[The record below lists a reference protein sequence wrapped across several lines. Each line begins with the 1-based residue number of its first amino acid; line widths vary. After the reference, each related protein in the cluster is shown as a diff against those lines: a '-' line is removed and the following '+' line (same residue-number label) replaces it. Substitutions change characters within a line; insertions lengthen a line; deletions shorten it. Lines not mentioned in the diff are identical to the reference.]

1 MLKTKAKSFWF
12 QTPWRHHKQHRF
24 FPVPGELISCY
35 RLIFTRCIIRSNQQ
49 NPVRLAINQL
59 LLRYILLAQSG
70 SLYVSFSPNRI
81 ALSATIYFIIFSLC
95 HVSVTLPLA
104 LAKPHI
110 NSCKFQTIYLNN
122 ISNCHYRPSIQTR

>member
-1 MLKTKAKSFWF
+1 MVQKLVQSTFGKILMGY
-12 QTPWRHHKQHRF
+12 RL
-24 FPVPGELISCY
+24 FPVPGEFISCY
-35 RLIFTRCIIRSNQQ
+35 RLIFTRCVIRSNQQ

-70 SLYVSFSPNRI
+70 SLYVIISLNRV

-104 LAKPHI
+104 LAKPHA
-110 NSCKFQTIYLNN
+110 SPCKCQTICLNN
-122 ISNCHYRPSIQTR
+122 ISNSHYRPSIQTR